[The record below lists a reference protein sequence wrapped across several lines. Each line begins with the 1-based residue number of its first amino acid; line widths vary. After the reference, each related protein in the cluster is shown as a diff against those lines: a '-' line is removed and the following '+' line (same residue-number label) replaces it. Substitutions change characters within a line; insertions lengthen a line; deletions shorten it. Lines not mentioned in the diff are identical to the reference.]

1 MCFSGKTERKELMAK
16 NDELVFLPLGGV
28 GEIGMNLALYGYGP
42 PSNRQWIMVDCGVT
56 FAGPDL
62 PGVDLVLPDLRFLK
76 SQKKNL
82 KGIIITHAHE
92 DHYGALNDL
101 WPGLNVPVYASAF
114 TAGML
119 EAKRDYEGSR
129 AEIPITPFKQGDRIN
144 VGPFE
149 IEAIGVNHSIPEPM
163 SLVIRTPLGNV
174 VHTGDWKIDHN
185 PSLGPMT
192 DEARFRAVGDEG
204 VLALLCDST
213 NAMRDGV
220 SPSEEAVSE
229 GLRKIIEAAEGRV
242 AITTFSS
249 NVGRIRS
256 IAQAAEAA
264 GREVLLLGSSLK
276 RVTAVADDIGIMQ
289 GLKPFIAEDEYG
301 YIPRDKI
308 VVILTGSQGEPR
320 AALAKLSRD
329 EMRNVALTSGDT
341 VVFSSRAIPGNEKAI
356 QDIKNGLVEQGVHIV
371 TDAEA
376 LVHVSGHPR
385 RNELLKMYE
394 WTRPEI
400 LVPVHGEAAH
410 LVAQTELGLQAGIKT
425 VPRVRNGD
433 ILRLAPG
440 PAEVIDQAPFGRV
453 YKDGRLLGDMEEMGI
468 GDRKKLSYVG
478 HVAVNVVLDSRFDFL
493 GDPDVVPIGLPE
505 YDFEGEAMEDT
516 LYDAVLGAVESIP
529 RSRRKD
535 LETVR
540 ESIRRAVRST
550 ANEVWGKKPV
560 VTVFLTKV

>member
-1 MCFSGKTERKELMAK
+1 MAN

-62 PGVDLVLPDLRFLK
+62 PGVDLVLPDISFIK
-76 SQKKNL
+76 KQKKNL

-101 WPGLNVPVYASAF
+101 WPGLNVPVYASRF

-163 SLVIRTPLGNV
+163 SLVIRTPLGNL

-185 PSLGPMT
+185 PSLGPIT

-204 VLALLCDST
+204 VLALFCDST

-220 SPSEEAVSE
+220 SPSEEEVSK
-229 GLRKIIEAAEGRV
+229 GLQQIIENAEGRV

-256 IAQAAEAA
+256 IALAAEAA

-276 RVTAVADDIGIMQ
+276 RVTNVAHDIGIMQ
-289 GLKPFIAEDEYG
+289 GIQPFIAEDEYG
-301 YIPRDKI
+301 FIPRDK
-308 VVILTGSQGEPR
+308 VVIILTGSQGEAR

-329 EMRNVALTSGDT
+329 EMRNVALTAGDT

-356 QDIKNGLVEQGVHIV
+356 LEIKNGLIEQGVHII
-371 TDAEA
+371 TDSEA

-385 RNELLKMYE
+385 RNELLQMYQ
-394 WTRPEI
+394 WVRPQV

-410 LVAQTELGLQAGIKT
+410 LVAQKELALQAGIPA

-433 ILRLAPG
+433 MLRIAPG
-440 PAEVIDQAPFGRV
+440 PAEVIDQAKFGRV
-453 YKDGRLLGDMEEMGI
+453 YKDGRLVGDIEEMGI
-468 GDRKKLSYVG
+468 ADRKKLSYVG
-478 HVAVNVVLDSRFDFL
+478 HVAVSVLLDSRLDFL
-493 GDPDVVPIGLPE
+493 GDPDVVPFGLPE
-505 YDFEGEAMEDT
+505 YDHEGELMEDT

-540 ESIRRAVRST
+540 EAIRRAVRST
-550 ANEVWGKKPV
+550 ANEVWGKKPI

>member
-1 MCFSGKTERKELMAK
+1 MAN

-62 PGVDLVLPDLRFLK
+62 PGVDLVLPDIDFIK
-76 SQKKNL
+76 KQKKNL

-101 WPGLNVPVYASAF
+101 WPGVNVPVYASRF

-185 PSLGPMT
+185 PSLGPLT

-213 NAMRDGV
+213 NAVRDGV
-220 SPSEEAVSE
+220 SPSEAEVSA
-229 GLRKIIEAAEGRV
+229 GLQKIIEAAEGRV

-276 RVTAVADDIGIMQ
+276 RVTNVAQDIGIMQ
-289 GLKPFIAEDEYG
+289 GIKPFIAEDEYG
-301 YIPRDKI
+301 FIPRDKI

-356 QDIKNGLVEQGVHIV
+356 LEIKNGLIEQGVHIV
-371 TDAEA
+371 TDNEA

-394 WTRPEI
+394 WVRPQI

-410 LVAQTELGLQAGIKT
+410 LVAQKELALQAGIPT

-433 ILRLAPG
+433 VLRLAPG

-453 YKDGRLLGDMEEMGI
+453 YKDGKLVGDIEEMGI
-468 GDRKKLSYVG
+468 ADRKKLAYVG
-478 HVAVNVVLDSRFDFL
+478 HVAVSILLDSRFDFL
-493 GDPDVVPIGLPE
+493 GDPEVVPFGLPE
-505 YDFEGEAMEDT
+505 FDDEGESMEDT

-540 ESIRRAVRST
+540 EAVRRAVRST
-550 ANEVWGKKPV
+550 ANEAWGKKPV

>member
-1 MCFSGKTERKELMAK
+1 MAK

-56 FAGPDL
+56 FAGLDL

-185 PSLGPMT
+185 PSLGPLT

-213 NAMRDGV
+213 NALRDGV
-220 SPSEEAVSE
+220 SPSEEEVSE

-301 YIPRDKI
+301 FIPRDKV

-329 EMRNVALTSGDT
+329 EMRNVALTKGDT

-410 LVAQTELGLQAGIKT
+410 LVAQTELGVQAGIKT

-453 YKDGRLLGDMEEMGI
+453 YKDGRLLGDLEEMGI
-468 GDRKKLSYVG
+468 SDRKKLSYVG

-493 GDPDVVPIGLPE
+493 GDPDVVPVGLPE

>member
-1 MCFSGKTERKELMAK
+1 MAK

-56 FAGPDL
+56 FAGLDL

-185 PSLGPMT
+185 PSLGPLT

-213 NAMRDGV
+213 NALRDGV
-220 SPSEEAVSE
+220 SPSEEEVSE

-301 YIPRDKI
+301 FIPRDKV

-329 EMRNVALTSGDT
+329 EMRNVALTKGDT

-410 LVAQTELGLQAGIKT
+410 LVAQMELGLQAGIKT

-453 YKDGRLLGDMEEMGI
+453 YKDGRLLGDLEEMGI
-468 GDRKKLSYVG
+468 SDRKKLSYVG

-493 GDPDVVPIGLPE
+493 GDPDVVPVGLPE

>member
-1 MCFSGKTERKELMAK
+1 MAK

-62 PGVDLVLPDLRFLK
+62 PGVDLVLPDIRFIK

-101 WPGLNVPVYASAF
+101 WPGLNVPVYASRF

-144 VGPFE
+144 VGPFA

-185 PSLGPMT
+185 PSLGPLT
-192 DEARFRAVGDEG
+192 DEARFRAVGEEG

-213 NAMRDGV
+213 NALRDGV
-220 SPSEEAVSE
+220 SPSEEEVSK
-229 GLRKIIEAAEGRV
+229 GLQKIIEAAEGRV

-289 GLKPFIAEDEYG
+289 GIKPFIAEDEYG
-301 YIPRDKI
+301 FIPRDKI

-356 QDIKNGLVEQGVHIV
+356 LEIKNGLIEQGVHII
-371 TDAEA
+371 TDSEA

-394 WTRPEI
+394 WVRPQM

-410 LVAQTELGLQAGIKT
+410 LVAQRDLALQAGIPL
-425 VPRVRNGD
+425 VPHVRNGD
-433 ILRLAPG
+433 ILRIAPG

-453 YKDGRLLGDMEEMGI
+453 YKDGKLVGDIEEMGI
-468 GDRKKLSYVG
+468 ADRKKLAYVG
-478 HVAVNVVLDSRFDFL
+478 HVAVSVLLDSRYDFL
-493 GDPDVVPIGLPE
+493 GDPDVVPFGLPE
-505 YDFEGEAMEDT
+505 FDDEGESMEDT

-540 ESIRRAVRST
+540 EAVRRAVRST
-550 ANEVWGKKPV
+550 ANEAWGKKPV

>member
-1 MCFSGKTERKELMAK
+1 MAK

-62 PGVDLVLPDLRFLK
+62 PGVDLVLPDIRFIK

-101 WPGLNVPVYASAF
+101 WPGLNVPVYASRF

-185 PSLGPMT
+185 PSLGPLT
-192 DEARFRAVGDEG
+192 DEARFRAVGAEG

-213 NAMRDGV
+213 NALRDGV
-220 SPSEEAVSE
+220 SPSEEEVSK
-229 GLRKIIEAAEGRV
+229 GLQKIIEAAEGRV

-276 RVTAVADDIGIMQ
+276 RVTNVAQDIGIMQ
-289 GLKPFIAEDEYG
+289 GIKPFIAEDEYG
-301 YIPRDKI
+301 FIPRDKI

-356 QDIKNGLVEQGVHIV
+356 LEIKNGLIEQGVHII
-371 TDAEA
+371 TDSEA

-394 WTRPEI
+394 WVRPQM

-410 LVAQTELGLQAGIKT
+410 LVAQRDLGLQAGIPL
-425 VPRVRNGD
+425 VPHVRNGD
-433 ILRLAPG
+433 MLRIAPG

-453 YKDGRLLGDMEEMGI
+453 YKDGKLVGDIEEMGI
-468 GDRKKLSYVG
+468 ADRKKLAYVG
-478 HVAVNVVLDSRFDFL
+478 HVAVSVLLDSRYDFL
-493 GDPDVVPIGLPE
+493 GDPDVVPFGLPE
-505 YDFEGEAMEDT
+505 FDDEGESMEDT

-540 ESIRRAVRST
+540 EAVRRAVRST
-550 ANEVWGKKPV
+550 ANEAWGKKPV